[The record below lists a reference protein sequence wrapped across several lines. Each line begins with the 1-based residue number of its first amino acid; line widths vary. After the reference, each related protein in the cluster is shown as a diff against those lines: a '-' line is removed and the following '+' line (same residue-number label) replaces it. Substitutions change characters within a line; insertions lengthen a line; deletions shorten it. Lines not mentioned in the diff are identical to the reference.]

1 MRDLT
6 TPSQAPSQASPLVP
20 KHNTK
25 LTRRQVMVAASV
37 AALSGPFV
45 GPAMAQS
52 YPARQVKLI
61 VPFPAGGPVDTLGRV
76 TAQKLAELWG
86 QPVVVDNRAGAGGI
100 VGADFAAKQPA
111 DGYSI
116 FLCAIH
122 HSVLPSLKPSL
133 PYNIEKDFLPISF
146 GALFPVILV
155 AHPSV
160 KANNVAE
167 LIALAKAQPGQISF
181 ASSGNGGGTHLAG
194 ELFNMHAGT
203 KLLHVPYKGSAPAM
217 NDLLGGQVQLMFSD
231 APTAIPHLK
240 TGRVKALGVASAQRS
255 ALFPDVPTMAEQG
268 LSDYEAYSWAGFMAP
283 AGTPKDIVAQLSAD
297 INKLLNQSDIKQ
309 RLHQVGAEAMP
320 SAPDQFAKTLKI
332 EINKWAKVVKAG
344 NIQAD

>member
-1 MRDLT
+1 MSDLP
-6 TPSQAPSQASPLVP
+6 TPSTMPGL
-20 KHNTK
+20 N
-25 LTRRQVMVAASV
+25 RRQVIAAASV
-37 AALSGPFV
+37 AATAFTLTS
-45 GPAMAQS
+45 PARAQS
-52 YPARQVKLI
+52 GTYPVRQVKLI

-76 TAQKLAELWG
+76 TAQKLSELWG

-100 VGADFAAKQPA
+100 VGADYAAKQPA
-111 DGYSI
+111 DGYSV

-160 KANNVAE
+160 KANNVAD

-231 APTAIPHLK
+231 APSALPHLK

-268 LSDYEAYSWAGFMAP
+268 LSDYEAYSWAGFMVP
-283 AGTPKDIVAQLSAD
+283 AGTPKDIVTQLSAD
-297 INKLLNQSDIKQ
+297 IGKLLAQPDIKQ

-320 SAPDQFAKTLKI
+320 STPDQFAKTLRT
-332 EINKWAKVVKAG
+332 EITKWGKVVKAG

>member
-1 MRDLT
+1 
-6 TPSQAPSQASPLVP
+6 
-20 KHNTK
+20 
-25 LTRRQVMVAASV
+25 
-37 AALSGPFV
+37 
-45 GPAMAQS
+45 MAQS

-167 LIALAKAQPGQISF
+167 LIALGKAQPSQISF